1 MRTVVLITGYARAG
15 KGTFA
20 NAMLDAAKEQ
30 GYIEHL
36 NFADCLKLGLNEMLA
51 TFGQLSD
58 ATDFFNER
66 FKAQHRDVLVTAGR
80 FARSLDRNVFAKS
93 FCNRITDFRFNSH
106 IVCSDWR
113 YLNELQVVKN
123 DLGKTHRIITVRV
136 NTVGIEAANEEE
148 GLSIGE
154 ITREVPIDYEYTFM
168 PNGKTHIEAEGRELA
183 RRLGL

>member
-20 NAMLDAAKEQ
+20 NAMIDAAKEE

-80 FARSLDRNVFAKS
+80 FARSLDRNVFANV
-93 FCNRITDFRFNSH
+93 FCKH
-106 IVCSDWR
+106 IKDYGYSTTICSDWR
-113 YLNELQVVKN
+113 YLNEFLVVRN
-123 DLGKTHRIITVRV
+123 DFYATHRIITVRV

-148 GLSIGE
+148 GKSIGE
-154 ITREVPIDYEYTFM
+154 ITREIPIDCDYTFM
-168 PNGKTHIEAEGRELA
+168 PNSKTHIEAEGRELA

>member
-15 KGTFA
+15 KDTFA
-20 NAMLDAAKEQ
+20 RGMMQASKGIDV
-30 GYIEHL
+30 IEHL
-36 NFADCLKLGLNEMLA
+36 NFADALKMGLNEMLA
-51 TFGQLSD
+51 IFGQLSD
-58 ATDFFNER
+58 ETNFFDER
-66 FKAQHRDVLVTAGR
+66 FKSQNRDVLVTAGR
-80 FARSLDRNVFAKS
+80 FARSLDRNVFANA
-93 FCNRITDFRFNSH
+93 FCNRIKDNFNGSV
-106 IVCSDWR
+106 ICSDWR
-113 YLNELQVVKN
+113 YLNELQVVRN
-123 DLGKTHRIITVRV
+123 DLGKTHRIVTVRV